1 MHRIKLLEDVKETLL
16 QREKEH
22 GNPHTTFYN
31 IAKAWNMLPHEVC
44 MLLVD
49 LKIERWRSNQAN
61 IDNYRDAIG
70 YLALAYELMLEV
82 DKFGQTLKS
91 NGRGDCNYEWT
102 PEEKETAN

>member
-61 IDNYRDAIG
+61 KDNYRDAIG
-70 YLALAYELMLEV
+70 YLALAFELMTDV
-82 DKFGQTLKS
+82 DNFGQTLKS
-91 NGRGDCNYEWT
+91 NGRGVLNCNELL
-102 PEEKETAN
+102 EEKETAN